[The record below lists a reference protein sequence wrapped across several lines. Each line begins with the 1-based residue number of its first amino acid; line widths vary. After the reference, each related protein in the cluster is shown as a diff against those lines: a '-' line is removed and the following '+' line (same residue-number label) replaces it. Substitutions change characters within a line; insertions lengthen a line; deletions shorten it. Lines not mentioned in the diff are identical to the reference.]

1 MLKTFP
7 WDLEERINEA
17 RKYFDEGWSIHVAMN
32 KAGFKGNWQTKGEI
46 VKNHVIKKMLNDNN
60 ERWKNKRM
68 ILSSNF

>member
-32 KAGFKGNWQTKGEI
+32 KAGFKGNWQTRKDI
-46 VKNHVIKKMLNDNN
+46 VTNHVIVKMIEENN
-60 ERWKNKRM
+60 ERFNKKRR
-68 ILSSNF
+68 INLG